1 MANLNTG
8 KDDKH
13 KRVNV
18 MYAPGVFQVNGQS
31 ITVTSQAQV
40 EALISKGWTRTAD

>member
-1 MANLNTG
+1 MPNLNTG

-18 MYAPGVFQVNGQS
+18 MYAPGTFQKNGQS
-31 ITVTSQAQV
+31 ITVTTQSAV
-40 EALISKGWTRTAD
+40 EALVAQGWVRTAD